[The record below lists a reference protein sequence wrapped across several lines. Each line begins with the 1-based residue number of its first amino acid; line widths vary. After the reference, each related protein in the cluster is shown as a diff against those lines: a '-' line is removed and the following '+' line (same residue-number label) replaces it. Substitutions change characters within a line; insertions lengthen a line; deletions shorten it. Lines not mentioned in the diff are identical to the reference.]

1 MPQMQNIGKQI
12 FAARSKERRRLEENR
27 LRQENHDL
35 RILHV
40 CALFDLYCE
49 DNKMSIYRKAWSE
62 KKLELLM
69 RKFPMRKAAS
79 QHQQPSS
86 E

>member
-1 MPQMQNIGKQI
+1 MYPLPKQLLQTPMCEEKGWWKTLSMPQMQNIGKQI

-40 CALFDLYCE
+40 CALFDLYC
-49 DNKMSIYRKAWSE
+49 
-62 KKLELLM
+62 
-69 RKFPMRKAAS
+69 
-79 QHQQPSS
+79 
-86 E
+86 